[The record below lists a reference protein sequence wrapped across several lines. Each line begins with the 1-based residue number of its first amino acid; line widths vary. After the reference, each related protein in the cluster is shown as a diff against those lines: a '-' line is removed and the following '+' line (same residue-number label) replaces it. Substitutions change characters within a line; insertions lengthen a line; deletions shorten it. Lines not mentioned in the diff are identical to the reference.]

1 MVFCITNTVILLEPL
16 YNSIGNAKD
25 HYRTGIITTQP
36 ALDTALK
43 NRIAMNNKG
52 KNNLIY
58 FLYTLADTTL
68 TKSVRYC

>member
-1 MVFCITNTVILLEPL
+1 MKTVIKPD
-16 YNSIGNAKD
+16 YIIRAIINSIGNAID
-25 HYRTGIITTQP
+25 HYRTGIIATQP

-58 FLYTLADTTL
+58 FLYTLAYTTL
-68 TKSVRYC
+68 TKSLRYC